1 MRVNWMV
8 PVRRLWSL
16 VRWVIHQIN
25 VWGGI
30 LISIPLIPIIWY
42 CVLMAK
48 GVRRIRRIVKR
59 ALSPADHFL
68 TNAVADKDGWIY
80 GQVDDDISALG
91 LFAELFV
98 ESRLVRQGLMLRD
111 GDGKTFLVTSFEP
124 GQKHAPLAPLLAE
137 AFLLD

>member
-8 PVRRLWSL
+8 PLRRLWGL
-16 VRWVIHQIN
+16 VRWIVHQIN
-25 VWGGI
+25 IWGGI

-48 GVRRIRRIVKR
+48 GVKRIKRIIKR

-68 TNAVADKDGWIY
+68 TDAVADEWGWIY
-80 GQVDDDISALG
+80 GQVDDDTSALG
-91 LFAELFV
+91 LFAEFFV
-98 ESRLVRQGLMLRD
+98 ESRLVRQGLVLRD
-111 GDGKTFLVTSFEP
+111 GDGKTFLVQSFEP
-124 GQKHAPLAPLLAE
+124 GQKHAPIAPLLAE

>member
-1 MRVNWMV
+1 MV

-25 VWGGI
+25 VWGGV

-48 GVRRIRRIVKR
+48 GVKRIRRIVKR

-68 TNAVADKDGWIY
+68 TDAVADDYGWIY
-80 GQVDDDISALG
+80 GQVDDDVSALG
-91 LFAELFV
+91 LFAEFFV
-98 ESRLVRQGLMLRD
+98 ESRLVRQGLVLRD
-111 GDGKTFLVTSFEP
+111 GDGKTFLVKSFKP
-124 GQKHAPLAPLLAE
+124 GQKPEQLVPLLGE

>member
-1 MRVNWMV
+1 MRINWLV
-8 PVRRLWSL
+8 PVRRLWGL
-16 VRWVIHQIN
+16 VRWIEQQIN

-42 CVLMAK
+42 FVLMAK
-48 GVRRIRRIVKR
+48 GIKRIRRIIKR

-68 TNAVADKDGWIY
+68 TDAVADEWGWIY
-80 GQVDDDISALG
+80 GQVDDDTSELG

-98 ESRLVRQGLMLRD
+98 EARLFKQGMVLRD
-111 GDGKTFLVTSFEP
+111 GDGKTFLVKSFEP
-124 GQKHAPLAPLLAE
+124 GQKHAPLAPLLGE